1 MVAVPHSTG
10 CRTCVQRRIKCDES
24 RPACRRCE
32 RRGIQCPGYQKSLKF
47 IPVTTPA
54 QRERPVDT
62 ATKPEATTVPDQN
75 APKARPPAK
84 RPPRRKNNVDELV
97 APGLV
102 QKALTVQGIET
113 LSFFIDATVPGLY
126 YTYSTRVAVNW
137 MSFARRHAE
146 STLDPF
152 IWSIRCL
159 GLLHLGNQHQDENKI
174 ASSRSMYGRALRGLR
189 DLLQNPRVLRS
200 DMTLAIAVMLGFFE
214 MLDGITA
221 QSWLTHSRGISTL
234 IRLRGAEAH
243 RSGFGRTLLVSFKSF
258 IVADALVRGEACFLA
273 EPEWRS
279 VLSQTIIDE
288 NARGKGCRLGDLV
301 EQIFVEVTE
310 CPGLYARTCGVI
322 RAREPDSAVRQTL
335 LDEIILCRDK
345 LQSLTQD
352 LDLVFPAPLED
363 RMLENKADL
372 IALIPVAVA
381 QKLRRFALHGAE
393 SALALLDQMNV
404 LVQAESRRL
413 SMDPTVATQPSWD
426 VIPAL
431 SKAPFVAMRTEE
443 RLSNRLPAWPDQFAL
458 SMGMLAVKEALP
470 G

>member
-1 MVAVPHSTG
+1 MVAVPYSTG
-10 CRTCVQRRIKCDES
+10 CRTCIQRRIKCDES

-32 RRGIQCPGYQKSLKF
+32 RRGIQCPGYQKPLRF

-54 QRERPVDT
+54 QRERPVDSAIT
-62 ATKPEATTVPDQN
+62 SKPSIVPDQN

-84 RPPRRKNNVDELV
+84 RPLRQQNNVDELV
-97 APGLV
+97 APDLM
-102 QKALTVQGIET
+102 QKALTAQGIEV

-126 YTYSTRVAVNW
+126 YSYSTRVAVNW

-152 IWSIRCL
+152 VWSIRSL
-159 GLLHLGNQHQDENKI
+159 GTLHLGNQHQDENKI

-189 DLLQNPRVLRS
+189 DLLQNPRSVRS

-214 MLDGITA
+214 MLDGMTTE
-221 QSWLTHSRGISTL
+221 SWLTHSRGISTL
-234 IRLRGAEAH
+234 FRLRGPEAH

-258 IVADALVRGEACFLA
+258 IVADALVRGESCFLA
-273 EPEWRS
+273 EPQWRS

-288 NARGKGCRLGDLV
+288 NARGKGCRLGDLS

-322 RAREPDSAVRQTL
+322 RDREPDSAVRQTL
-335 LDEIILCRDK
+335 LDEIVLCKRR
-345 LQSLTQD
+345 LQSLRQD
-352 LDLVFPAPLED
+352 LESEFPAPLED
-363 RMLENKADL
+363 RVLKTKADL

-381 QKLRRFALHGAE
+381 QKLRQFALHGAE
-393 SALALLDQMNV
+393 SALALLDQMIV
-404 LVQAESRRL
+404 LVQADARRL
-413 SMDPTVATQPSWD
+413 SMAPTVSTLPSWD
-426 VIPAL
+426 VVPAP
-431 SKAPFVAMRTEE
+431 SMAPFVPMRTKE
-443 RLSNRLPAWPDQFAL
+443 RLSNRLPAWPDQLAL
-458 SMGMLAVKEALP
+458 SMGMLAMKDGLP